1 MSNSS
6 EDEDLQRALA
16 LSAAATSAVT
26 SAPTPAASS
35 TTSTTRKR
43 RRDDQSDSASAT
55 AKQID
60 NDESIQHSKSLKAS
74 KPLPFGR
81 GEHL

>member
-16 LSAAATSAVT
+16 LSAAATSA
-26 SAPTPAASS
+26 TPAASS

-55 AKQID
+55 SKQIE
-60 NDESIQHSKSLKAS
+60 NDESISIQHSKALKAS